1 VFLKEMATM
10 NRRHAISLLAALPF
24 AARLDAQTRP
34 TAKTRVVL
42 GREHG
47 LMFEVGGAMQSWR
60 TVSNAYDNAGDEL
73 GLGDNR
79 PLPKHTLG
87 TVKGLTNVVAAA
99 AGLQC
104 SFAVLGDGRLLSWGG
119 NSSGRLGTMTR
130 AAFEAKASWGPNS
143 NTPAP
148 VVTKF
153 DAVDVASQN
162 WHVLALARDGSVY
175 AWGDAE
181 HGKLGIGPL
190 PVFDFRGRSDNEATG
205 YLPYPMRIPDLS
217 DVVAI
222 DAGFD
227 HSLALLKD
235 GTVRAWGHNRYGQLG
250 DGTTMD
256 RDRPV
261 VVQGIRNAIA
271 IGASSMASAA
281 ALADGTV
288 VMWGTLTRYAQGLPI
303 EKKALVPSVVAGV
316 GGVRKIAGGLAFFM
330 GLTDAGTVMTWGDNT
345 YSEQGRGGNP
355 KPAGLVTGLTG
366 VQSIAAR
373 SARAV
378 AVLATGQIMN
388 WGYVVR
394 PGGKEG
400 TSAAPIP
407 LWLDGLQQP

>member
-1 VFLKEMATM
+1 MTM
-10 NRRHAISLLAALPF
+10 NRRHALSLLAALPF

-34 TAKTRVVL
+34 TAKTRVAL
-42 GREHG
+42 GRDHS
-47 LMFEVGGAMQSWR
+47 LLFELGGSMQSWR
-60 TVSNAYDNAGDEL
+60 TAGNADDTASDEL

-79 PLPKHTLG
+79 PLPRHTLG

-104 SFAVLGDGRLLSWGG
+104 SYAVLGDGRLLAWGG

-130 AAFEAKASWGPNS
+130 AQFEARASWGPNS
-143 NTPAP
+143 NTPIP
-148 VVTKF
+148 VATKF
-153 DAVDVASQN
+153 DAVDVASHN

-175 AWGDAE
+175 AWAANDKGQ
-181 HGKLGIGPL
+181 LGIGTL
-190 PVFDFRGRSDNEATG
+190 PVFDFKGKSDSEATG

-222 DAGFD
+222 DTGFE

-235 GTVRAWGHNRYGQLG
+235 GTVRAWGNNRYGQLG

-256 RDRPV
+256 RDKPV
-261 VVQGIRNAIA
+261 VVHGIRNAIA
-271 IGASSMASAA
+271 IGTSSYASAA

-288 VMWGTLTRYAQGLPI
+288 VTWGTLTRYAQGLPI

-316 GGVRKIAGGLAFFM
+316 GGVRRIAGGLAFFM

-373 SARAV
+373 SGKAV
-378 AVLATGQIMN
+378 AVLAAGQIMT

-400 TSAAPIP
+400 TSASPIP
-407 LWLDGLQQP
+407 LWLDGLEQS

>member
-1 VFLKEMATM
+1 MDGAIPLM

-42 GREHG
+42 GLNHS
-47 LMFEVGGAMQSWR
+47 LMFELGGSMQSWC
-60 TVSNAYDNAGDEL
+60 TVPNPEEIAEDEL
-73 GLGDNR
+73 GLGPNR
-79 PLPKHTLG
+79 PLPRHTLG
-87 TVKGLTNVVAAA
+87 TVQGLTNVVAAA
-99 AGLQC
+99 AGYKC
-104 SFAVLGDGRLLSWGG
+104 SFAVLGDGRLMSWGG
-119 NSSGRLGTMTR
+119 NSSGRLGTTTR
-130 AAFEAKASWGPNS
+130 AQFEARALWGPNS
-143 NTPAP
+143 NTPVP

-162 WHVLALARDGSVY
+162 WHALALARDGSVY

-181 HGKLGIGPL
+181 FGKLGIGPL
-190 PVFDFRGRSDNEATG
+190 PAFDFRGRNDSEAMG
-205 YLPYPMRIPDLS
+205 YVPYPIRIPDLS

-222 DAGFD
+222 DTGFD

-235 GTVRAWGHNRYGQLG
+235 GTVRAWGQNRFGQLG
-250 DGTTMD
+250 DGTTMN

-271 IGASSMASAA
+271 IGTAHHASAA

-288 VMWGTLTRYAQGLPI
+288 VTWGTLTRYASSLPI
-303 EKKALVPSVVAGV
+303 ETKALVPSVVAGV

-330 GLTDAGTVMTWGDNT
+330 GLTDAGTVVTWGDNT

-355 KPAGLVTGLTG
+355 KPAGVVSGLTG

-378 AVLATGQIMN
+378 AVLATGQIMT
-388 WGYVVR
+388 WGYGMKA
-394 PGGKEG
+394 GGKEG
-400 TSAAPIP
+400 TSALPTP
-407 LWLDGLQQP
+407 LWLDGLVQP

>member
-1 VFLKEMATM
+1 L
-10 NRRHAISLLAALPF
+10 
-24 AARLDAQTRP
+24 
-34 TAKTRVVL
+34 
-42 GREHG
+42 
-47 LMFEVGGAMQSWR
+47 
-60 TVSNAYDNAGDEL
+60 
-73 GLGDNR
+73 
-79 PLPKHTLG
+79 
-87 TVKGLTNVVAAA
+87 
-99 AGLQC
+99 
-104 SFAVLGDGRLLSWGG
+104 
-119 NSSGRLGTMTR
+119 TR
-130 AAFEAKASWGPNS
+130 AQFEARASWGPNS
-143 NTPAP
+143 NTPIP

-153 DAVDVASQN
+153 DAVDVSSHN

-175 AWGDAE
+175 AWAANDKGQ
-181 HGKLGIGPL
+181 LGVGPL
-190 PVFDFRGRSDNEATG
+190 PAFDFKGRSDSEATG

-222 DAGFD
+222 DTGFE

-235 GTVRAWGHNRYGQLG
+235 GTVRAWGNNRFGQLG

-271 IGASSMASAA
+271 IGTSSYASAA

-288 VMWGTLTRYAQGLPI
+288 VMWGTLTRYAQSNPV
-303 EKKALVPSVVAGV
+303 EQKSLVPSVVAGV

-345 YSEQGRGGNP
+345 YSEQGRGRSTT
-355 KPAGLVTGLTG
+355 PAGLVGGLTG

-373 SARAV
+373 SVRAV

-388 WGYVVR
+388 WGYVIG
-394 PGGKEG
+394 PGAKES
-400 TSAAPIP
+400 TSATPIP

>member
-1 VFLKEMATM
+1 
-10 NRRHAISLLAALPF
+10 
-24 AARLDAQTRP
+24 
-34 TAKTRVVL
+34 
-42 GREHG
+42 
-47 LMFEVGGAMQSWR
+47 MFELGGSMHSWR
-60 TVSNAYDNAGDEL
+60 TAANPGDTADDEQ

-79 PLPKHTLG
+79 PLPPHTLG
-87 TVKGLTNVVAAA
+87 TVQGLTNVVAAA
-99 AGLQC
+99 AGYKC
-104 SFAVLGDGRLLSWGG
+104 SYAVLGDGRLMSWGG

-130 AAFEAKASWGPNS
+130 AQFEARASWGPNS
-143 NTPAP
+143 NTPVP

-153 DAVDVASQN
+153 DAVDVASHN

-175 AWGDAE
+175 AWGDAAR
-181 HGKLGIGPL
+181 GKLGIGPL
-190 PVFDFRGRSDNEATG
+190 PAFDFKGRSDSEATG
-205 YLPYPMRIPDLS
+205 YIPYPFRIPDLS
-217 DVVAI
+217 DVVAV
-222 DAGFD
+222 DTGFD

-235 GTVRAWGHNRYGQLG
+235 GTVRAWGQNGFGQLG
-250 DGTTMD
+250 DGTTVD

-261 VVQGIRNAIA
+261 VVQGIRNATA
-271 IGASSMASAA
+271 IGASSNASAA

-288 VMWGTLTRYAQGLPI
+288 VTWGTLTRYAQSNPV

-316 GGVRKIAGGLAFFM
+316 GGVRTIAGGLAFFM

-373 SARAV
+373 SAKAV
-378 AVLATGQIMN
+378 AVLASGQIMT

-400 TSAAPIP
+400 TSASPIP
-407 LWLDGLQQP
+407 LWLGGLEQP

>member
-1 VFLKEMATM
+1 M
-10 NRRHAISLLAALPF
+10 NRRHAIGLLAALPF

-34 TAKTRVVL
+34 TAKTRIVL
-42 GREHG
+42 GRDHS
-47 LMFEVGGAMQSWR
+47 LMFELGGSMQSWR
-60 TVSNAYDNAGDEL
+60 TAGNADDTASDEL

-79 PLPKHTLG
+79 RLPRHTLG
-87 TVKGLTNVVAAA
+87 TVKGLTSVVAAA
-99 AGLQC
+99 AGTQC
-104 SFAVLGDGRLLSWGG
+104 SYAVLGDGRLLAWGG
-119 NSSGRLGTMTR
+119 NSWGRLGTMTR
-130 AAFEAKASWGPNS
+130 AEFEGRASRGPNS
-143 NTPAP
+143 NTPIP
-148 VVTKF
+148 VATKF
-153 DAVDVASQN
+153 DAVDVASQD
-162 WHVLALARDGSVY
+162 WHALALAGDGSVY
-175 AWGDAE
+175 AWGVAE
-181 HGKLGIGPL
+181 HGKLGVGPL
-190 PVFDFRGRSDNEATG
+190 PEFDFKGRNDSDAMG

-222 DAGFD
+222 DTGFE

-235 GTVRAWGHNRYGQLG
+235 GTVRAWGNNRYGQLG

-271 IGASSMASAA
+271 IGTSAMASAA

-288 VMWGTLTRYAQGLPI
+288 VTWGTLTRYAQGLPT
-303 EKKALVPSVVAGV
+303 ERKALVPSVVAGV

-330 GLTDAGTVMTWGDNT
+330 GLTDAGTVMTWGDNS
-345 YSEQGRGGNP
+345 YSEQGRGASGNA
-355 KPAGLVTGLTG
+355 KPAGVVTGLTG

-378 AVLATGQIMN
+378 AVLASGQIMN

-394 PGGKEG
+394 AGGKEG
-400 TSAAPIP
+400 TSASPIP

>member
-1 VFLKEMATM
+1 
-10 NRRHAISLLAALPF
+10 
-24 AARLDAQTRP
+24 
-34 TAKTRVVL
+34 
-42 GREHG
+42 
-47 LMFEVGGAMQSWR
+47 MFEVSGSMHSWR
-60 TVSNAYDNAGDEL
+60 IQGTADTAPDEL

-79 PLPKHTLG
+79 PLPRHTLG

-99 AGLQC
+99 AGTQC
-104 SFAVLGDGRLLSWGG
+104 SYAVLGDGRLLAWGG
-119 NSSGRLGTMTR
+119 NSWGRLGTMSR
-130 AAFEAKASWGPNS
+130 AEFEARASRGSNS
-143 NTPAP
+143 NTPIP
-148 VVTKF
+148 VATKF
-153 DAVDVASQN
+153 DAVDVASQD
-162 WHVLALARDGSVY
+162 WHALALARDGSVY
-175 AWGDAE
+175 AWGVAE
-181 HGKLGIGPL
+181 HGKLGVGPL
-190 PVFDFRGRSDNEATG
+190 PAFDFKGRNDSDAMG

-222 DAGFD
+222 DTGFE

-261 VVQGIRNAIA
+261 AVQGIRNAIA
-271 IGASSMASAA
+271 IGASSNASAA

-288 VMWGTLTRYAQGLPI
+288 VTWGTLDRYAQSNPV

-316 GGVRKIAGGLAFFM
+316 GGVRKIAGGLGFFM

-355 KPAGLVTGLTG
+355 KPGGVVTGLTG

-378 AVLATGQIMN
+378 AVLASGQIMN
-388 WGYVVR
+388 WGYIVR
-394 PGGKEG
+394 QGGKEG
-400 TSAAPIP
+400 TSATPIP